1 MGMKRLFKMVMVLF
15 VFLMHA
21 MPIQAQDVMSL
32 DRLGNVLHSF
42 EEEPFVS
49 SEEKYPIELILYKAF
64 EMGSKIDSSQL
75 IAEFAIIDIN
85 KRQRDTFKSNQEG
98 IGIWHGDLEKGSY
111 MIREINTASNYL
123 IDERSFG
130 FEVMGR
136 VNEVIIINEGEAI
149 VNRLQ
154 RYTLKVHIN
163 DEAEKMLANAEYS
176 LYDEK
181 FELVDQGVSD
191 EDGNIYFNALK
202 IGNYYLKETQA
213 PKGYALDDTL
223 SKIEL
228 LDDMELKLLNQR
240 GEAMKV
246 YPKTGIIA
254 KQNDQEDVLSAII
267 LSTILLLIIIGYKR
281 YKNTI

>member
-15 VFLMHA
+15 VFLMHM
-21 MPIQAQDVMSL
+21 MPIQAQGVMPL

-149 VNRLQ
+149 INRLQ

-246 YPKTGIIA
+246 YPKTGVIA

>member
-15 VFLMHA
+15 VFLMHM
-21 MPIQAQDVMSL
+21 MPIQAQDVMPL

-111 MIREINTASNYL
+111 MIREINTASNYQ

-163 DEAEKMLANAEYS
+163 DETEKMLANAEYS

-191 EDGNIYFNALK
+191 ENGNIYFNALK

-228 LDDMELKLLNQR
+228 LDDMELKLMNQR
-240 GEAMKV
+240 GKAMKV
-246 YPKTGIIA
+246 YPKTGVIA

>member
-15 VFLMHA
+15 VFLMHM
-21 MPIQAQDVMSL
+21 MPIQAQDVMLL

-191 EDGNIYFNALK
+191 ENGNIYFNALK

-228 LDDMELKLLNQR
+228 LDDMELKLMNQR

-246 YPKTGIIA
+246 YPKTGVIA

>member
-1 MGMKRLFKMVMVLF
+1 MGMKRLFKMLMVLF
-15 VFLMHA
+15 VFLMHM

-64 EMGSKIDSSQL
+64 EMDSKIDPSQL

-246 YPKTGIIA
+246 YPKTGVIA

>member
-1 MGMKRLFKMVMVLF
+1 MGMKRLFKMLMVLF
-15 VFLMHA
+15 VFLMHM

-64 EMGSKIDSSQL
+64 EMDSKTESSQL

-246 YPKTGIIA
+246 YPKTGVIA

>member
-15 VFLMHA
+15 VFLMHM
-21 MPIQAQDVMSL
+21 MPIQAQDVMPL

-163 DEAEKMLANAEYS
+163 DAAEKMLSIN
-176 LYDEK
+176 
-181 FELVDQGVSD
+181 F
-191 EDGNIYFNALK
+191 
-202 IGNYYLKETQA
+202 
-213 PKGYALDDTL
+213 
-223 SKIEL
+223 
-228 LDDMELKLLNQR
+228 
-240 GEAMKV
+240 
-246 YPKTGIIA
+246 
-254 KQNDQEDVLSAII
+254 
-267 LSTILLLIIIGYKR
+267 
-281 YKNTI
+281 

>member
-15 VFLMHA
+15 VFLMHM
-21 MPIQAQDVMSL
+21 MPIQAQDVMPL

-42 EEEPFVS
+42 KEEPFVS

-64 EMGSKIDSSQL
+64 EMGSKIDPSQL

-246 YPKTGIIA
+246 YPKTGVIA

>member
-64 EMGSKIDSSQL
+64 EMDSKTESSQL

-163 DEAEKMLANAEYS
+163 DAAEKMLANTEYS

-181 FELVDQGVSD
+181 FELIDQGVSD
-191 EDGNIYFNALK
+191 ENGIIYFNALK

>member
-1 MGMKRLFKMVMVLF
+1 MGMKRLFKMLMVLF
-15 VFLMHA
+15 VFLMHM

-64 EMGSKIDSSQL
+64 EMDSKTESSQL

-191 EDGNIYFNALK
+191 ENGNIYFNALK

-246 YPKTGIIA
+246 YPKTGVTV